1 VEDSTARMRYY
12 IPFPFIFLHSTCFL
26 RDRHTPTTRPTTKFS
41 TGWVSSVARQTDRL
55 SSAQTSSPNT
65 GRHPARPVKWLLRGP
80 YRPNCYDMIGFCQD
94 QELWYI
100 AQKQAGFSRNFLY
113 SHAEK
118 KVDEWDS
125 KVASGKQIIE
135 SALQGSFE
143 TLWVTFEQERT

>member
-1 VEDSTARMRYY
+1 
-12 IPFPFIFLHSTCFL
+12 
-26 RDRHTPTTRPTTKFS
+26 
-41 TGWVSSVARQTDRL
+41 
-55 SSAQTSSPNT
+55 
-65 GRHPARPVKWLLRGP
+65 
-80 YRPNCYDMIGFCQD
+80 MIGFCQD